1 MSSANG
7 LSNQFNHL
15 LSSTLNA
22 GFNPT
27 NSSTNMPIQNLST
40 MSVPPP
46 NVPSLLQLQLFDLLV
61 KAQQMITAK
70 GQVQQQQQQHYA
82 NIQQKCSPTTFES
95 LRPSP
100 NNNGMDHKNFWS
112 TTSSDRSSPNCAD
125 QNGDNSSR
133 RRRRA
138 VANLDN
144 TLDGLVAKRAEQM
157 PMKRRYQSETEAIE
171 LPDDELETK
180 RMEADPDVCTRM
192 CSVCGYQGKWV
203 SEMIRHKRVHTS
215 DRPFKCKYC
224 NRTSKWKADLIR
236 HVAKTHGIRVV
247 SKYSRSK
254 AFELGKPGQQPKLM
268 LSDDERD
275 DNDVI
280 VVVDSGTTAE
290 GNDGSGTFSSANSE
304 SGGGNLVL
312 DENNNNRRA
321 SSRSSTGSGTTGSS
335 SNQRREKNSDS
346 LNSMARKAQRLS
358 TIVCRSQQVQHVSD
372 TAHMSPNPSTP
383 VPAKANAIVGRT
395 LVAQPAAAAV
405 PFLTGQQLQQ
415 FVGTTA
421 AGADLPAGVHQPELP
436 KVSASRPSSSL
447 TLLQLLSNF
456 PQMFNQFQNGGQ
468 HSSCGH
474 MA

>member
-40 MSVPPP
+40 ISVPPPP

-70 GQVQQQQQQHYA
+70 GQVQQQQHYA

-95 LRPSP
+95 NRPSP
-100 NNNGMDHKNFWS
+100 NTNGMDNKNFWS
-112 TTSSDRSSPNCAD
+112 TSSDASSPNCAD

-157 PMKRRYQSETEAIE
+157 PMKRRYQKNGGGSGRVYAHVLRVR
-171 LPDDELETK
+171 LP
-180 RMEADPDVCTRM
+180 
-192 CSVCGYQGKWV
+192 GQ
-203 SEMIRHKRVHTS
+203 
-215 DRPFKCKYC
+215 PFKCKYC

-280 VVVDSGTTAE
+280 VVVDSGATAA
-290 GNDGSGTFSSANSE
+290 GNDSSDTFSSANSE
-304 SGGGNLVL
+304 SGGVSLVL

-321 SSRSSTGSGTTGSS
+321 SSRSSTGSS

-372 TAHMSPNPSTP
+372 TAHTSMMPSPSTP
-383 VPAKANAIVGRT
+383 VPTKANAIVGGT
-395 LVAQPAAAAV
+395 LVAQPAAAA
-405 PFLTGQQLQQ
+405 PFLTGQLQQ
-415 FVGTTA
+415 FVGATA
-421 AGADLPAGVHQPELP
+421 AGAVAADLPAGVHQPEPP
-436 KVSASRPSSSL
+436 KDSASRPSSSL